1 MASPYSK
8 LKVAELKE
16 LLKERGISATGLK
29 KQELIDALE
38 QDDVE
43 SGNAPEDDEVEE
55 EDDVAVATTKTT
67 ARSSTKRKASSPVP
81 APTSAKQPKKAKAE
95 PPAADTPTDPV
106 KPAPKITDAQFAPA
120 GGANLDIPIDEGVS
134 SSYRVY
140 VDPVSYDHHD

>member
-1 MASPYSK
+1 MAYSK

-43 SGNAPEDDEVEE
+43 SGNAPDDEVEE

-120 GGANLDIPIDEGVS
+120 GGANLDIPVDEGVS
-134 SSYRVY
+134 PSYRVY
-140 VDPVSYDHHD
+140 VDPVSYDYLG

>member
-1 MASPYSK
+1 MAYSK

-43 SGNAPEDDEVEE
+43 SGNAPDDGVDE

-106 KPAPKITDAQFAPA
+106 KPAPKITDAQLAPA

-140 VDPVSYDHHD
+140 VDPVSVDHHD